1 MMRNER
7 KFNLHD
13 GKNGAAITVRVTPRM
28 AKNEITEI
36 LNDGTVKIRLTAS
49 PVEGKANQGL
59 IEFLAQVLEVKP
71 AKIEI
76 ISGLT
81 ARDKIVAVLDL
92 TPEQVQER
100 ILHHLA

>member
-1 MMRNER
+1 MKTERNF
-7 KFNLHD
+7 KLHD
-13 GKNGAAITVRVTPRM
+13 GKTGAAITVRVTPRM

-36 LNDGTVKIRLTAS
+36 MNDGTVKIRLTAP

-59 IEFLAQVLEVKP
+59 IEYLADVLGVKP

-81 ARDKIVAVLDL
+81 SRDKIVTVMDL
-92 TPEQVQER
+92 APEVVQEK
-100 ILHHLA
+100 ILQHLA

>member
-1 MMRNER
+1 MKTERNF
-7 KFNLHD
+7 KLHD
-13 GKNGAAITVRVTPRM
+13 GKLGAAITVRVTPRT

-36 LNDGTVKIRLTAS
+36 LNDGTVKIRLTAP

-59 IEFLAQVLEVKP
+59 IDFLAEVLEVKP

-81 ARDKIVAVLDL
+81 SRDKIVTVMEL
-92 TPEQVQER
+92 TPEEVQAR
-100 ILHHLA
+100 ILRHLV

>member
-1 MMRNER
+1 MKTERNF
-7 KFNLHD
+7 KLHD
-13 GKNGAAITVRVTPRM
+13 GKMGAAITVRVTPRT

-36 LNDGTVKIRLTAS
+36 LNDGTVKIRLTAP

-59 IEFLAQVLEVKP
+59 IDFLAGVLEVKP

-81 ARDKIVAVLDL
+81 SRDKIVTVMEL
-92 TPEQVQER
+92 TPEEVQAR
-100 ILHHLA
+100 ILRHLI